1 MKTMTHP
8 TPPAQLPPEL
18 LARLRDNKK
27 WRRNPSGPT
36 RDPAAMREA
45 ATYFGIKKRQN
56 DGDWWN
62 DTLDALD
69 AYDPLWRGYA
79 VLVTKPMPL
88 QYRQASK
95 GRNAA

>member
-1 MKTMTHP
+1 MLNP

-18 LARLRDNKK
+18 LARLRDNE
-27 WRRNPSGPT
+27 RFRNANSGPT
-36 RDPAAMREA
+36 RDPAAMARA
-45 ATYFGIKKRQN
+45 ARFFGVKKRQN

-79 VLVTKPMPL
+79 VPVTKPL
-88 QYRQASK
+88 LSQYRQGRK